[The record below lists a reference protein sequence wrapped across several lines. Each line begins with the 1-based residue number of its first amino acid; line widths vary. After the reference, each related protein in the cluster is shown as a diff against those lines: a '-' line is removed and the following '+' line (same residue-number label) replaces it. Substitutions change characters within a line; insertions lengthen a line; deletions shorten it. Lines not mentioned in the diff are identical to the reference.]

1 MKKAVAKEGWKKS
14 GPAKDVDAYL
24 AALPK
29 DVRTALESLR
39 KTIKAAAPKAVEGI
53 SYRIPAFKHHGMLV
67 GFAAF
72 PNHCSFILMNLP
84 VMEEHK
90 KELAPYG
97 PTGSTIHFEASK
109 PLPATLVRKLVKARI
124 EQNEKRAKK

>member
-1 MKKAVAKEGWKKS
+1 MKKAVAKAGWKKS
-14 GPAKDVDAYL
+14 GPAKDADAYL

-39 KTIKAAAPKAVEGI
+39 RTIKAAAPKAVESI
-53 SYRIPAFKHHGMLV
+53 SYRIPAFRHHGMLV

-84 VMEEHK
+84 VMEAHK
-90 KELAPYG
+90 KELAPYD
-97 PTGSTIHFEASK
+97 TSGSTIHFEASK

-124 EQNEKRAKK
+124 AQNERHAKK

>member
-1 MKKAVAKEGWKKS
+1 MKKAVAKAGWKKS

-24 AALPK
+24 TVLPK
-29 DVRTALESLR
+29 DVRSALESLR
-39 KTIKAAAPKAVEGI
+39 KTIKAAAPKAVESI

-72 PNHCSFILMNLP
+72 PKHCSFILMNLP

-90 KELAPYG
+90 KDLAPYDVS
-97 PTGSTIHFEASK
+97 GSTIHFDSAK

-124 EQNEKRAKK
+124 AQNEKRAKK